1 MRLGQIGLL
10 VAALAF
16 AVYAT
21 RLRSTLA
28 DRLVFIT
35 LAAAGCILIMLPDL
49 SNDIAH
55 RVGIG
60 RGADLV
66 IYLFV
71 VFSIFQ
77 HASAAAR
84 ARQAERTITTLVREV
99 AIKEAVP
106 DSRLG
111 KSSKVL

>member
-1 MRLGQIGLL
+1 MRLGQILLL

-35 LAAAGCILIMLPDL
+35 LAAAGCVLIMFPDM
-49 SNDIAH
+49 SNDLAH

-84 ARQAERTITTLVREV
+84 ARHTERAITTIIREV
-99 AIKEAVP
+99 AIKEALP

-111 KSSKVL
+111 GST